1 MTSLLPP
8 NVKNGNELKDSN
20 ILHESDDKNIKF
32 PTRSRDLIS
41 SGGTSGVL
49 VFGFFF
55 SCVGIYCCEAFN
67 VFPWRCSNIDT
78 KHKPIDSTNLIITI
92 HMHLCTSLSTN

>member
-1 MTSLLPP
+1 MTSSLLPP

-49 VFGFFF
+49 IFGFFF
-55 SCVGIYCCEAFN
+55 LVWEFIVVRHSM
-67 VFPWRCSNIDT
+67 CSHGDA
-78 KHKPIDSTNLIITI
+78 LILI
-92 HMHLCTSLSTN
+92 LSTSL